1 MIDGF
6 KSANLSNVFFT
17 IVSITMCFML
27 FLFLKSNGFVAAD
40 VFDMQG
46 NPDIVY
52 SRDLMSAGSDDDG
65 VVWPMM
71 FFRVLFILITLLNLK
86 KRRLIFFILP
96 FLVDITCLCLISDTS
111 SVGRTIAHNGMF
123 LAWFLTWIASFTA
136 CVIVLLKSVA
146 PPVPHLAE

>member
-46 NPDIVY
+46 NPDVVY
-52 SRDLMSAGSDDDG
+52 SRGLMNAGDDDG
-65 VVWPMM
+65 VIWPMM
-71 FFRVLFILITLLNLK
+71 FFRVFFILITLLNLK

-96 FLVDITCLCLISDTS
+96 FVFDIICLCLISDTS
-111 SVGRTIAHNGMF
+111 SVGRTIAHNGVF
-123 LAWFLTWIASFTA
+123 LVWFLTWIASFTA
-136 CVIVLLKSVA
+136 CVIVFLKNREGESW
-146 PPVPHLAE
+146 

>member
-1 MIDGF
+1 MINLF
-6 KSANLSNVFFT
+6 KSANLSNVVFT
-17 IVSITMCFML
+17 IVSITMCFLL

-46 NPDIVY
+46 SSDIVF
-52 SRDLMSAGSDDDG
+52 SRDLMNAGDDDG
-65 VVWPMM
+65 VIWPMM

-96 FLVDITCLCLISDTS
+96 FIFDIICLCLISDTS
-111 SVGRTIAHNGMF
+111 SVGRTIAHNRMF
-123 LAWFLTWIASFTA
+123 LAWFLTWIVSFVA

>member
-1 MIDGF
+1 MTSLF
-6 KSANLSNVFFT
+6 KSANLFNVVFT
-17 IVSITMCFML
+17 IVSITMCFLL

-46 NPDIVY
+46 SSDIVF
-52 SRDLMSAGSDDDG
+52 SRDLMNAGDDDG

-96 FLVDITCLCLISDTS
+96 F
-111 SVGRTIAHNGMF
+111 
-123 LAWFLTWIASFTA
+123 
-136 CVIVLLKSVA
+136 VLLFSLTA
-146 PPVPHLAE
+146 TTSPGLTRYDGMSTFLPLTRM